1 MGDYMA
7 HKFKSKK
14 SKKHILKYLLLIL
27 IIYLLYSF
35 ISYIILNIKLVDNN
49 EDFIK
54 NLLAD
59 SNYHMLYE
67 KKSNN
72 TIYKLT
78 KLLTNLN
85 IEEPLTILENDF
97 GHKLDSSSKL
107 VYNEN
112 YTSEETIEKVISY
125 MNKETSSDPIVY
137 IYNSH
142 QTEGYSQEYLESYD
156 ITPNVLMASYLL
168 KEKLEKLNI
177 PTLVEES
184 NIPEF
189 MRINNW
195 VHKDSY
201 KASRFY
207 LLDTINKYSSVKLY
221 IDLHRDAVSKEHSTV
236 TINNKKYAKILFVVG
251 KEHDNYQKNLAL
263 ANDLNKR
270 ITNSY
275 PTLSRGI
282 IEKEGSGVNGIYNQ
296 DLSENCLLLELGGY
310 ENNISE
316 VLNTIEIISGVIKEY
331 LDERE

>member
-1 MGDYMA
+1 M
-7 HKFKSKK
+7 
-14 SKKHILKYLLLIL
+14 YLL
-27 IIYLLYSF
+27 
-35 ISYIILNIKLVDNN
+35 
-49 EDFIK
+49 
-54 NLLAD
+54 
-59 SNYHMLYE
+59 
-67 KKSNN
+67 
-72 TIYKLT
+72 
-78 KLLTNLN
+78 
-85 IEEPLTILENDF
+85 
-97 GHKLDSSSKL
+97 
-107 VYNEN
+107 
-112 YTSEETIEKVISY
+112 
-125 MNKETSSDPIVY
+125 
-137 IYNSH
+137 
-142 QTEGYSQEYLESYD
+142 
-156 ITPNVLMASYLL
+156 
-168 KEKLEKLNI
+168 
-177 PTLVEES
+177 
-184 NIPEF
+184 
-189 MRINNW
+189 
-195 VHKDSY
+195 

-275 PTLSRGI
+275 PTLSRGV